1 MPSHATEERVTDDQT
16 RRAER
21 RLDEVLEATG
31 ARDPRDFYRRQ
42 LLRLKES
49 DPAAYGRAVDAYQK
63 TLIPSIADGD
73 ADPLVAWTEYGRTL
87 AELIAP
93 GRTVSIDR
101 TGRSEPY
108 ASPPPRD
115 ALVLHLPSRSADG
128 AELVAL
134 PPELSAAQRA
144 TYDWLVANRQT
155 LRG

>member
-1 MPSHATEERVTDDQT
+1 MTDDQT

-21 RLDEVLEATG
+21 RLEEALEETG

-42 LLRLKES
+42 LLRLKEA
-49 DPAAYGRAVDAYQK
+49 DTAAYERAVEAYQG
-63 TLIPSIADGD
+63 TLIPSIADDD

-87 AELIAP
+87 AELVAP

-108 ASPPPRD
+108 AAPVPPD
-115 ALVLHLPSRSADG
+115 VLVLHLPSRSADG

-134 PPELSAAQRA
+134 PPELSPAQRA
-144 TYDWLVANRQT
+144 TYDWLVAKRQT
-155 LRG
+155 LPG

>member
-1 MPSHATEERVTDDQT
+1 MTDDQT
-16 RRAER
+16 RKAER
-21 RLDEVLEATG
+21 RLEEALDETG

-42 LLRLKES
+42 LLRLKETDAS
-49 DPAAYGRAVDAYQK
+49 AYERAVEAYRG

-73 ADPLVAWTEYGRTL
+73 AEPLVAWTEYGRTV

-93 GRTVSIDR
+93 GRTVSIDP

-108 ASPPPRD
+108 ASPPPSD
-115 ALVLHLPSRSADG
+115 ALVLHLPSRTSDG

>member
-1 MPSHATEERVTDDQT
+1 MTDDQT

-21 RLDEVLEATG
+21 RLEEALDETG

-42 LLRLKES
+42 LLRLKEA
-49 DPAAYGRAVDAYQK
+49 DAAAYERAVEAYQG

-73 ADPLVAWTEYGRTL
+73 AEPLVAWTEYGRTL
-87 AELIAP
+87 AQLIAP
-93 GRTVSIDR
+93 GRTVSIDP

-108 ASPPPRD
+108 ASPPRSD
-115 ALVLHLPSRSADG
+115 ALVLHLPSRSSDG

-134 PPELSAAQRA
+134 PAELSDAQRA
-144 TYDWLVANRQT
+144 TYDWLVANRQA